1 MLNISIFSSIF
12 AIELQKCRIFSYF
25 RGQNQTATSIEGSPF
40 SSILGSI
47 SDPKADIKIGS
58 FFSSIFITILVDFG
72 VILGL
77 MLKDF
82 LFRNGSSQM
91 SKNLKK
97 RETFVKIKG
106 LGVCGHSKKRGKMC
120 LRSR

>member
-1 MLNISIFSSIF
+1 MLKIRIFSSIF

-25 RGQNQTATSIEGSPF
+25 RGLHREICLLFVPPF

-91 SKNLKK
+91 SKNLKT

-106 LGVCGHSKKRGKMC
+106 LGVCGHSKKRAKMC